1 MFGVVKDWFHDNVIQ
16 PIADKI
22 TTAIDNF
29 KTNMSAL
36 WDGIIAV
43 WTTVSSW
50 FKTNVID
57 PVVTAFTTAWESI
70 KSGAESLWNGIVA
83 IWITVTSWFSENVI
97 EPVKKLF
104 TAMWEKLREGAS
116 NTWNRIKS
124 IWSAVT
130 NWFDT
135 RIVKPVKN
143 VFTDMW
149 NNLKNGASDAWTG
162 IKNVFSH
169 IADWFKDK
177 FSQAWQ
183 AVKDVFS
190 TGGEVFTGIVDGIEE
205 AFKNT
210 VNAIINGINHV
221 IAIPFNAINDALDT
235 IRNVSI
241 AGIHPFDGLISRFDV
256 PQIPQLAKGGI
267 VNKATLAQIGE
278 DGEEA
283 VLPLEKNKA
292 GLKKI
297 ASLLAKE
304 MGGFGRGYQS
314 GTHGGTAYNFTQYN
328 NSPKALSRYELYRQT
343 KNLLRARGDA

>member
-1 MFGVVKDWFHDNVIQ
+1 
-16 PIADKI
+16 
-22 TTAIDNF
+22 
-29 KTNMSAL
+29 
-36 WDGIIAV
+36 
-43 WTTVSSW
+43 
-50 FKTNVID
+50 
-57 PVVTAFTTAWESI
+57 
-70 KSGAESLWNGIVA
+70 
-83 IWITVTSWFSENVI
+83 
-97 EPVKKLF
+97 
-104 TAMWEKLREGAS
+104 
-116 NTWNRIKS
+116 
-124 IWSAVT
+124 
-130 NWFDT
+130 
-135 RIVKPVKN
+135 
-143 VFTDMW
+143 MW

-292 GLKKI
+292 GLKKSHRCLQKRWADLAEVI
-297 ASLLAKE
+297 NPAHMVELCIISHSITTVRKHCLDTNCTDKPRTCLEQEVMHNVLLK
-304 MGGFGRGYQS
+304 S
-314 GTHGGTAYNFTQYN
+314 
-328 NSPKALSRYELYRQT
+328 
-343 KNLLRARGDA
+343 